1 MDESA
6 EDGIVKCSRDVAV
19 YFVLSKDRGIG
30 AGGILRDL
38 YHETQVATD
47 DIQLT
52 FNSLVAFH
60 VPREYAVISLSM
72 LTRSAKLRC
81 AFELLRT

>member
-19 YFVLSKDRGIG
+19 YLVLSKGRGMG

-60 VPREYAVISLSM
+60 VPSEYAVISLSIS
-72 LTRSAKLRC
+72 TRSAKVRS
-81 AFELLRT
+81 ASQLLRS